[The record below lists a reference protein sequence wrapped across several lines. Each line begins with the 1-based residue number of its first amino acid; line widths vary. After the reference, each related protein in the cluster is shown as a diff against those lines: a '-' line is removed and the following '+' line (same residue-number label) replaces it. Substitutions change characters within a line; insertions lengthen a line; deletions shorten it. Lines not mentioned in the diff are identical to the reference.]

1 MNLNTL
7 VVVADA
13 ARARFFNLVE
23 TDGPRA
29 PVVLREA
36 QCLVHPD
43 GRLKDAERYS
53 SSAPA
58 ATRSTGAR
66 TGNGAGPRHTV
77 DDHRNAHDAE
87 DRRRFAKTIAQSV
100 ARSVKQSA
108 GAPVVVVAS
117 HSLYAFLTSELER
130 ELPREVRVRPEL
142 AELSELTPSELL
154 DELSS
159 RGAFRA

>member
-13 ARARFFNLVE
+13 ARARFFHLVATE
-23 TDGPRA
+23 GPRA

-36 QCLVHPD
+36 QCLVHAD
-43 GRLKDAERYS
+43 GRLKDAERYTG
-53 SSAPA
+53 SAPT

-100 ARSVKQSA
+100 ARSVQSS

-117 HSLYAFLTSELER
+117 HSLYAFLTNELDR
-130 ELPREVRVRPEL
+130 ELPKDARVRPQL
-142 AELSELTPSELL
+142 AELSDLTPSELL
-154 DELSS
+154 NELSS
-159 RGAFRA
+159 RGALRA